1 MLRLAMTTRA
11 ETFER
16 AREPLAE
23 RGIEVVHVAV
33 DERTVSLTAD
43 DSGTTD
49 RDSPPENDEQFPDV
63 DVGLVYPSRLME
75 GGVADAFLDVAWVND
90 REAVLTSRNKAG
102 VYATLDQAGIAVP
115 ETTLV
120 SNPVGERAVRE
131 AAAEIGFPVV
141 VKPNSTTRGVGVAKL
156 PDADSLA
163 GVTDYLDLL
172 HEFPATGDRSFL
184 LQEYLPD
191 ARDYRVMIVD
201 GRYAGAVERRLPPDG
216 RAAGQWKHNVHRGAE
231 AVAVDLPEPARRLAE
246 RTAAALGIDYLGVD
260 LLRRNDRWLVNET
273 NARPTIDDAAKYEP
287 EFYDRLATLIR
298 RRATEQ

>member
-16 AREPLAE
+16 AREPLVE
-23 RGIEVVHVAV
+23 RGIEVVHVVV
-33 DERTVSLTAD
+33 DERTVSLTPGN
-43 DSGTTD
+43 SGTTD
-49 RDSPPENDEQFPDV
+49 RDSPPESDEQFPDV

-75 GGVADAFLDVAWVND
+75 GGVADAFLDVPWVND

-131 AAAEIGFPVV
+131 AAIAIGFPVV
-141 VKPNSTTRGVGVAKL
+141 IKPNSTTRGVGVAKL

-191 ARDYRVMIVD
+191 ARDYRAMIVD
-201 GRYAGAVERRLPPDG
+201 GRYAGAVERRLPSDA

-231 AVAVDLPEPARRLAE
+231 PVAVDLPEPARRLAE
-246 RTAAALGIDYLGVD
+246 RTADALGIDYLGVD
-260 LLRRNDRWLVNET
+260 LLRRDDRWLVNET
-273 NARPTIDDAAKYEP
+273 NARPTIDDADKYEP

-298 RRATEQ
+298 RRATQQ